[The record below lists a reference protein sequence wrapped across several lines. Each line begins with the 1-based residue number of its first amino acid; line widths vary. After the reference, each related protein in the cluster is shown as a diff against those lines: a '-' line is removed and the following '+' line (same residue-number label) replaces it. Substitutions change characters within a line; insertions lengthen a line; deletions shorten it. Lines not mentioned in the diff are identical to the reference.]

1 MTIRP
6 AQATDIEAIINLL
19 RQVNRIHHQGRP
31 DLFSLGTKYTDREL
45 VDLIADPSRPVLVA
59 EDKGAI
65 KGYAFCV
72 LQRHRN
78 DNILTDIDT
87 LYLDDLCVDQASRGI
102 GIGKQLYQAV
112 LELAKSHNCHN
123 VTLNV
128 WSFNQNAMKFY
139 EACGMHPLKICMET
153 VLD

>member
-1 MTIRP
+1 MIIRRENEGDIP
-6 AQATDIEAIINLL
+6 AIHAIL
-19 RQVNRIHHQGRP
+19 RQVNDIHAALRP
-31 DLFSLGTKYTDREL
+31 DLFHTGETKYTAEEL
-45 VDLIADPSRPVLVA
+45 RAILTDAARPVFVA
-59 EDKGAI
+59 ELSGQVV
-65 KGYAFCV
+65 GYAFCV
-72 LQRHRN
+72 EKREH
-78 DNILTDIDT
+78 TPT